1 MKVYIVIEYG
11 GEWEDSWEHISG
23 VCSSLELAEKLA
35 NKIKQAHSGPE
46 SISKDKYEELCDAV
60 SDYEYRHDITLG
72 GTMSEAIPKLFP
84 EYSKEDIDQAII
96 AYDDYDEWYGVKIRR
111 EDLLENESE
120 LTSNKWK

>member
-23 VCSSLELAEKLA
+23 VCSSLELAQKLA
-35 NKIKQAHSGPE
+35 DKIKQAHSGPE
-46 SISKDKYEELCDAV
+46 SISKDEYEELCKAV
-60 SDYEYRHDITLG
+60 SDYEYNHDVTLG
-72 GTMSEAIPKLFP
+72 DTMSEAIPKLFS
-84 EYSKEDIDQAII
+84 EYSKEDIDKAII
-96 AYDDYDEWYGVKIRR
+96 AYDNYDEWCGVKIRR

>member
-46 SISKDKYEELCDAV
+46 SISKDKYEELYDAV

-72 GTMSEAIPKLFP
+72 DTMSEAIPKLFP
-84 EYSKEDIDQAII
+84 EYSKEDIDKAII
-96 AYDDYDEWYGVKIRR
+96 AYDNYDEWYGVKII
-111 EDLLENESE
+111 EKDLLENESE
-120 LTSNKWK
+120 LTSNK

>member
-23 VCSSLELAEKLA
+23 VCSSPELAQKLA
-35 NKIKQAHSGPE
+35 DKIKQAHSSLE
-46 SISKDKYEELCDAV
+46 SISKDKYGW
-60 SDYEYRHDITLG
+60 R
-72 GTMSEAIPKLFP
+72 
-84 EYSKEDIDQAII
+84 
-96 AYDDYDEWYGVKIRR
+96 GVKIRR